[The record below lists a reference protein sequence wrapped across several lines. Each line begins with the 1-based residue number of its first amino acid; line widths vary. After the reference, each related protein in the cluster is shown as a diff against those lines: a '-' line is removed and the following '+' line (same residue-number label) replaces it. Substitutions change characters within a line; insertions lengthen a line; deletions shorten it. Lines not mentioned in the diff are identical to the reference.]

1 MDFTWSEDQLA
12 LKRSTIEFATGAL
25 NDDVI
30 GDDRAGTFPR
40 QRWAHCAAFG
50 ILGLALPEEYGGS
63 GHDVLTTMLAM
74 EALGY
79 ACRDNGLLFAL
90 NAQMWAVQAP
100 IHRFASPDQRERYL
114 PRLVRGEIIGAHA
127 ITEAGSGSDVYAM
140 SASAVRRGDRY
151 VLNGSKTFVSNAP
164 VADLFVFFATTNRK
178 RGFMGITAFLV
189 DKGHPGLR
197 VGKPIEKMGLRTAPY
212 CDVILDECEVPLSAR
227 LGNEGNGGTIF
238 KHSMGWER
246 SCILASHVG
255 AMERQLEACVEY
267 AKTRQ
272 QFGQPIGK
280 NQSVASMIVDMKL
293 RLETSRLL
301 LYHAG
306 WLRAQG
312 KEAALEVALAKF
324 HLSESF
330 VQSSLQ
336 AIQIH
341 GGYGYSTE
349 SGIERDLRDAL
360 GGRIYSGTSEIQR
373 DIVARALG
381 L

>member
-1 MDFTWSEDQLA
+1 MDFTWSEEQLA
-12 LKRSTIEFATGAL
+12 LKQSIIEFATRSL
-25 NDDVI
+25 NDGVI
-30 GDDRAGTFPR
+30 DDDRSGTFSR
-40 QRWAHCAAFG
+40 ERWGRCAEFG
-50 ILGLALPEEYGGS
+50 ILGLPVPDAYGGS
-63 GHDVLTTMLAM
+63 GLDVLTTMLAM

-90 NAQMWAVQAP
+90 NAQMWAVQTP
-100 IHRFASPDQRERYL
+100 IHRFASDEQRDRYL
-114 PRLVRGEIIGAHA
+114 PALVRGEIIGAHA
-127 ITEAGSGSDVYAM
+127 ITEPGSGSDAFAM
-140 SASAVRRGDRY
+140 SATAERRGEHY
-151 VLNGSKTFVSNAP
+151 ILNGAKTFVSNAP
-164 VADLFVFFATTNRK
+164 IADLFLVFASTNRA
-178 RGFMGITAFLV
+178 RGFMGISAFLIE
-189 DKGHPGLR
+189 KGHVGLF

-212 CDVILDECEVPLSAR
+212 AEVVFDDCEVPVTALM
-227 LGNEGNGGTIF
+227 GNEGNGGTIF

-255 AMERQLEACVEY
+255 AMQRQLETCVEY
-267 AKTRQ
+267 AKTRH

-280 NQSVASMIVDMKL
+280 NQSVSGMIIDMKL

-312 KEAALEVALAKF
+312 REAVQEVALAKLY
-324 HLSESF
+324 LSECF

-349 SGIERDLRDAL
+349 FGIERDLRDAL

-373 DIVARALG
+373 EIIARSLG

>member
-1 MDFTWSEDQLA
+1 MDFTWSEEQLV
-12 LKRSTIEFATGAL
+12 LKQSIIEFATRSL
-25 NDDVI
+25 NDGVI
-30 GDDRAGTFPR
+30 DDDRSGTFSR
-40 QRWAHCAAFG
+40 ERWGRCAEFG
-50 ILGLALPEEYGGS
+50 ILGLAMPDAHGGS
-63 GHDVLTTMLAM
+63 GLDVLTTMLAM

-90 NAQMWAVQAP
+90 NAQMWAVQTP
-100 IHRFASPDQRERYL
+100 IHRFGSDEQRSRYL
-114 PRLVRGEIIGAHA
+114 PALVRGEIIGAHA
-127 ITEAGSGSDVYAM
+127 ITEPGSGSDAFAM
-140 SASAVRRGDRY
+140 SATAERRGEHFI
-151 VLNGSKTFVSNAP
+151 LNGAKTFVSNAP
-164 VADLFVFFATTNRK
+164 IADLFLVFASTNRA
-178 RGFMGITAFLV
+178 RGFMGISAFLIE
-189 DKGHPGLR
+189 KGHAGLS

-212 CDVILDECEVPLSAR
+212 AEVVLDDCVVPVTALM
-227 LGNEGNGGTIF
+227 GNEGNGGTIF

-255 AMERQLEACVEY
+255 AMQRQLETCVEY
-267 AKTRQ
+267 AKTRH

-280 NQSVASMIVDMKL
+280 NQSVSGMIIDMKL

-312 KEAALEVALAKF
+312 REAVQEVALAKL
-324 HLSESF
+324 HLSECF

-349 SGIERDLRDAL
+349 FGIERDLRDAL

-373 DIVARALG
+373 EIIARSLG

>member
-1 MDFTWSEDQLA
+1 MDFTWSEEQLA
-12 LKRSTIEFATGAL
+12 LKQSITEFATRSL
-25 NDDVI
+25 NDGVI
-30 GDDRAGTFPR
+30 DDDRSGTFSR
-40 QRWAHCAAFG
+40 ERWARCAEFG
-50 ILGLALPEEYGGS
+50 VLGLPVPEAYGGS
-63 GHDVLTTMLAM
+63 GLDVLTTMLAM

-90 NAQMWAVQAP
+90 NAQMWAVQSP
-100 IHRFASPDQRERYL
+100 VLRFASDEQRDRYL
-114 PRLVRGEIIGAHA
+114 PALVRGDIIGAHA
-127 ITEAGSGSDVYAM
+127 ITEPGSGSDVFAM
-140 SASAVRRGDRY
+140 SATAVKRGVHY
-151 VLNGSKTFVSNAP
+151 VLNGAKTFVSNAP
-164 VADLFVFFATTNRK
+164 VADLFLVFASTNRA
-178 RGFMGITAFLV
+178 RGFMGISAFLIE
-189 DKGHPGLR
+189 KGHPGLV

-212 CDVILDECEVPLSAR
+212 AEVVLDDCEIPVSAR

-255 AMERQLEACVEY
+255 AMQRQLETCVEY

-280 NQSVASMIVDMKL
+280 NQSVSGMIVDMKL

-312 KEAALEVALAKF
+312 HEAVQEVALAKL
-324 HLSESF
+324 HLGECF

-349 SGIERDLRDAL
+349 FGIERDLRDAV

-373 DIVARALG
+373 EIIARGLG

>member
-1 MDFTWSEDQLA
+1 MHFSWSEDQLA
-12 LKRSTIEFATGAL
+12 LERSIIEFAGEAL
-25 NDDVI
+25 SDDVI
-30 GDDRAGTFPR
+30 ADDRAGIFSR
-40 QRWAHCAAFG
+40 RRWERCAEFG

-63 GHDVLTTMLAM
+63 GQDVLTTMLAM

-79 ACRDNGLLFAL
+79 SCRDNGLLFAL

-100 IHRFASPDQRERYL
+100 IHRFASPEQRARYL
-114 PRLVRGEIIGAHA
+114 PPLVRGDIIGAHA
-127 ITEAGSGSDVYAM
+127 ITEPESGSDAFAM
-140 SASAVRRGDRY
+140 SASAVRRGDCY
-151 VLNGSKTFVSNAP
+151 VLNGTKTFVSNAP
-164 VADLFVFFATTNRK
+164 VADLFLVFASTNRA
-178 RGFMGITAFLV
+178 RGFMGITAFLIE
-189 DKGHPGLR
+189 KGHPGLS

-212 CDVILDECEVPLSAR
+212 SEVILDDCEVPAAAR

-255 AMERQLEACVEY
+255 AMKRQLETCIDY

-272 QFGQPIGK
+272 QFGHAIGK
-280 NQSVASMIVDMKL
+280 FQSVSSMIVDMKL

-312 KEAALEVALAKF
+312 HEAVQEVALAKLY
-324 HLSESF
+324 LSECF
-330 VQSSLQ
+330 VQSSLE

-349 SGIERDLRDAL
+349 FGIERDLRDAI

-373 DIVARALG
+373 DIIARSLG

>member
-1 MDFTWSEDQLA
+1 MDFTWSEEQLA
-12 LKRSTIEFATGAL
+12 LKQSITEFATRSL
-25 NDDVI
+25 NDGVI
-30 GDDRAGTFPR
+30 DDDRSGTFSR
-40 QRWAHCAAFG
+40 ERWARCAEFG
-50 ILGLALPEEYGGS
+50 VLGLPVPEAYGGS
-63 GHDVLTTMLAM
+63 GLDVLTTMLAM

-90 NAQMWAVQAP
+90 NAQMWAVQSP
-100 IHRFASPDQRERYL
+100 VLRFASDEQRERYL
-114 PRLVRGEIIGAHA
+114 PALVRGDIIGAHA
-127 ITEAGSGSDVYAM
+127 ITEPGSGSDVFAM
-140 SASAVRRGDRY
+140 SATAVKRGVHY
-151 VLNGSKTFVSNAP
+151 VLNGAKTFVSNAP
-164 VADLFVFFATTNRK
+164 VADLFLVFASTNPG
-178 RGFMGITAFLV
+178 RGFMGISAFLIE
-189 DKGHPGLR
+189 KGHPGLF

-212 CDVILDECEVPLSAR
+212 AEVVLDDCEIPVSAR

-255 AMERQLEACVEY
+255 AMQRQLETCVEY

-280 NQSVASMIVDMKL
+280 NQSVSGMIVDMKL

-312 KEAALEVALAKF
+312 HEAVQEVALAKL
-324 HLSESF
+324 HLGECF

-349 SGIERDLRDAL
+349 FGIERDLRDAV

-373 DIVARALG
+373 EIIARGLG

>member
-1 MDFTWSEDQLA
+1 MHFSWSEDQLA
-12 LKRSTIEFATGAL
+12 LKRSIIEFAGAAL
-25 NDDVI
+25 NDDLI
-30 GDDRAGTFPR
+30 ADDRAGIFA
-40 QRWAHCAAFG
+40 QRRWERCAEFG

-63 GHDVLTTMLAM
+63 GLDVLTTMLAM

-79 ACRDNGLLFAL
+79 SCRDNGLLFAL

-100 IHRFASPDQRERYL
+100 IHRFASPEQRARYL
-114 PRLVRGEIIGAHA
+114 PPLVRGAIIGAHA
-127 ITEAGSGSDVYAM
+127 ITEPGSGSDAFAM
-140 SASAVRRGDRY
+140 SATAVRRGECY
-151 VLNGSKTFVSNAP
+151 VLNGTKTFVSNAP
-164 VADLFVFFATTNRK
+164 VADLFLVFASTNRA
-178 RGFMGITAFLV
+178 RGFMGITAFLI

-212 CDVILDECEVPLSAR
+212 SEVILDDCEVPVTAR

-255 AMERQLEACVEY
+255 AMERQLETCIDY

-280 NQSVASMIVDMKL
+280 FQSVSSMIVDMKL

-312 KEAALEVALAKF
+312 QEAVQEVALAKLY
-324 HLSESF
+324 LSECF
-330 VQSSLQ
+330 VQSSLE

-349 SGIERDLRDAL
+349 FGIERDLRDAI

-373 DIVARALG
+373 DIIARSLG

>member
-1 MDFTWSEDQLA
+1 MDFTWSEEQLA

-25 NDDVI
+25 NDGVI
-30 GDDRAGTFPR
+30 ADDRASAFSQ
-40 QRWAHCAAFG
+40 QRWERCAAFG

-63 GHDVLTTMLAM
+63 GLDVLTTMLAM

-100 IHRFASPDQRERYL
+100 IQRFGSVEQRAAYL
-114 PRLVRGEIIGAHA
+114 PRLARGELIGAHA
-127 ITEAGSGSDVYAM
+127 ITEPGSGSDAFAM
-140 SASAVRRGDRY
+140 SATAERRGDSY
-151 VLNGSKTFVSNAP
+151 VLNGTKTFVSNAP
-164 VADLFVFFATTNRK
+164 VADLFLVFASTDRA
-178 RGFMGITAFLV
+178 RGFLGITAFLIE
-189 DKGHPGLR
+189 KGQPGLR
-197 VGKPIEKMGLRTAPY
+197 TGKPIEKMGLRTAPY
-212 CDVILDECEVPLSAR
+212 SEVILDDCNVPLSAR

-255 AMERQLEACVEY
+255 AMQRQLEACVEY
-267 AKTRQ
+267 ARTRT

-280 NQSVASMIVDMKL
+280 NQSVSSMIVDMKL

-312 KEAALEVALAKF
+312 NDAVQEVALAKL
-324 HLSESF
+324 HLSECF

-373 DIVARALG
+373 DIIARALG

>member
-1 MDFTWSEDQLA
+1 MDFTWSEEQLA
-12 LKRSTIEFATGAL
+12 LKQSIIEFATRSL
-25 NDDVI
+25 NDGVI
-30 GDDRAGTFPR
+30 DDDRSGTFSR
-40 QRWAHCAAFG
+40 ERWNRCAEFG
-50 ILGLALPEEYGGS
+50 ILGLPLPEAYGGS
-63 GHDVLTTMLAM
+63 GLDVLTTMLAM
-74 EALGY
+74 EALGF

-90 NAQMWAVQAP
+90 NAQMWAVQTP
-100 IHRFASPDQRERYL
+100 IHRFGSDEQRDRYL
-114 PRLVRGEIIGAHA
+114 PALVRGDIIGAHA
-127 ITEAGSGSDVYAM
+127 ITEPGSGSDAFAM
-140 SASAVRRGDRY
+140 SATAERRGEHFI
-151 VLNGSKTFVSNAP
+151 LNGAKTFVSNAP
-164 VADLFVFFATTNRK
+164 IADLFLVFASTNRA
-178 RGFMGITAFLV
+178 RGFMGISAFLIE
-189 DKGHPGLR
+189 KGHAGLS

-212 CDVILDECEVPLSAR
+212 AEVVLDDCEVPVTALM
-227 LGNEGNGGTIF
+227 GKEGNGGTIF

-255 AMERQLEACVEY
+255 AMQRQLETCVEY
-267 AKTRQ
+267 AKTRH

-280 NQSVASMIVDMKL
+280 NQSVSGMIIDMKL

-312 KEAALEVALAKF
+312 REAVQEVALAKL
-324 HLSESF
+324 HLSECF

-349 SGIERDLRDAL
+349 FGIERDLRDAL

-373 DIVARALG
+373 EIIARSLG

>member
-1 MDFTWSEDQLA
+1 MHFSWSEDQLA
-12 LKRSTIEFATGAL
+12 LERSIIEFAGEAL
-25 NDDVI
+25 SDDVI
-30 GDDRAGTFPR
+30 ADDRAGIFSR
-40 QRWAHCAAFG
+40 RRWERCAEFG

-63 GHDVLTTMLAM
+63 GQDVLTTMLAM

-79 ACRDNGLLFAL
+79 SCRDNGLLFAL

-100 IHRFASPDQRERYL
+100 IHRFASPEQRARYL
-114 PRLVRGEIIGAHA
+114 PPLVRGEIIGAHA
-127 ITEAGSGSDVYAM
+127 ITEPESGSDAFAL
-140 SASAVRRGDRY
+140 SASAVRRGDCY
-151 VLNGSKTFVSNAP
+151 VLNGTKTFVSNAP
-164 VADLFVFFATTNRK
+164 VADLFLVFASTNRA
-178 RGFMGITAFLV
+178 RGFMGITAFLI
-189 DKGHPGLR
+189 DKGHPGLS

-212 CDVILDECEVPLSAR
+212 SEVILDDCEVPVAAR

-255 AMERQLEACVEY
+255 AMKRQLETCIDY
-267 AKTRQ
+267 AKTRR
-272 QFGQPIGK
+272 QFGHPIGK
-280 NQSVASMIVDMKL
+280 FQSVSSMIVDMKL

-312 KEAALEVALAKF
+312 QEAVQEVALAKLY
-324 HLSESF
+324 LSECF
-330 VQSSLQ
+330 VQSSLE

-349 SGIERDLRDAL
+349 FGIERDLRDAI

-373 DIVARALG
+373 DIIARSLG

>member
-1 MDFTWSEDQLA
+1 MDFTWSEEQLA
-12 LKRSTIEFATGAL
+12 LKQSIIEFATRSL
-25 NDDVI
+25 NDGVI
-30 GDDRAGTFPR
+30 DDDRSGTFSR
-40 QRWAHCAAFG
+40 ERWGRCAEFG
-50 ILGLALPEEYGGS
+50 ILGLPVPDAYGGS
-63 GHDVLTTMLAM
+63 GLDVLTTMLAM

-90 NAQMWAVQAP
+90 NAQMWAVQTP
-100 IHRFASPDQRERYL
+100 IHRFASDEQRDRYL
-114 PRLVRGEIIGAHA
+114 PALVRGDIIGAHA
-127 ITEAGSGSDVYAM
+127 ITEPGSGSDAFAM
-140 SASAVRRGDRY
+140 SATAERRGEHY
-151 VLNGSKTFVSNAP
+151 ILNGAKTFVSNAP
-164 VADLFVFFATTNRK
+164 IADLFLVFASTNRA
-178 RGFMGITAFLV
+178 RGFMGISAFLIE
-189 DKGHPGLR
+189 KGHAGLF

-212 CDVILDECEVPLSAR
+212 AEVVLDDCEVPVTALM
-227 LGNEGNGGTIF
+227 GNEGNGGTIF

-255 AMERQLEACVEY
+255 AMQRQLETCVEY

-280 NQSVASMIVDMKL
+280 NQSVSGMIIDMKL

-312 KEAALEVALAKF
+312 REAVQEVALAKL
-324 HLSESF
+324 HLSECF

-349 SGIERDLRDAL
+349 FGIERDLRDAL

-373 DIVARALG
+373 EIIARSLG

>member
-1 MDFTWSEDQLA
+1 MEFAWNEDQLA
-12 LKRSTIEFATGAL
+12 LRRSILEFATRAL
-25 NDDVI
+25 SDDI
-30 GDDRAGTFPR
+30 ISDDRWGTFSR
-40 QRWAHCAAFG
+40 ERWTRCAKFG
-50 ILGLALPEEYGGS
+50 ILGLALPEEDGGS
-63 GHDVLTTMLAM
+63 GLDPLTTMMAM

-100 IHRFASPDQRERYL
+100 ISRFASAEQRERYL
-114 PRLVRGEIIGAHA
+114 PALVRGDIIGAHA
-127 ITEAGSGSDVYAM
+127 ITEPGSGSDAFAM
-140 SASAVRRGDRY
+140 WSNAVLHGDKY
-151 VLNGSKTFVSNAP
+151 VLNGSKTFVTNAP
-164 VADLFVFFATTNRK
+164 MADVFLVFASTNRA
-178 RGFMGITAFLV
+178 RGFMGITAFLI
-189 DKGHPGLR
+189 DKGHPGLV
-197 VGKPIEKMGLRTAPY
+197 VGNPIEKMGLRTSPY
-212 CDVILDECEVPLSAR
+212 SEVVLDDCSIPLSAR

-255 AMERQLEACVEY
+255 AMERQLETCVQY
-267 AKTRQ
+267 ARERQ

-280 NQSVASMIVDMKL
+280 YQNVSSMIVDMKL
-293 RLETSRLL
+293 RLETSRFL

-312 KEAALEVALAKF
+312 NEAVQEVALAKL

-341 GGYGYSTE
+341 GGYGYTTE
-349 SGIERDLRDAL
+349 YGIERDLRDAL

-373 DIVARALG
+373 EVIARSMG

>member
-1 MDFTWSEDQLA
+1 MEFAWNADQLA
-12 LKRSTIEFATGAL
+12 LRRSILEFAAGAL
-25 NDDVI
+25 KVDIVA
-30 GDDRAGTFPR
+30 DDRSGTFSR
-40 QRWAHCAAFG
+40 ERWGHCARFG
-50 ILGLALPEEYGGS
+50 ILGLALPEEDGGS
-63 GHDVLTTMLAM
+63 GLDPLTTMMAM

-100 IHRFASPDQRERYL
+100 IHRFASAEQRERYL
-114 PRLVRGEIIGAHA
+114 APLVRGEIIGAHA
-127 ITEAGSGSDVYAM
+127 ITEPGSGSDAFAM
-140 SASAVRRGDRY
+140 SATAVRHGDHY
-151 VLNGSKTFVSNAP
+151 VLNGTKTFASNAP
-164 VADLFVFFATTNRK
+164 MADVFVVFASTNRA
-178 RGFMGITAFLV
+178 RGFLGITAFLIE
-189 DKGHPGLR
+189 KGHPGLF

-212 CDVILDECEVPLSAR
+212 ADVVLDDCKIPVTAR
-227 LGNEGNGGTIF
+227 MGNEGNGGTIF

-246 SCILASHVG
+246 SCILASNVG
-255 AMERQLEACVEY
+255 AMQRQLETCVEY
-267 AKTRQ
+267 AKTRH

-280 NQSVASMIVDMKL
+280 NQSVSSMIVDMKL

-312 KEAALEVALAKF
+312 REAVEEVALAKL
-324 HLSESF
+324 HLSECF

-349 SGIERDLRDAL
+349 FEIERDLRDAV

-373 DIVARALG
+373 EIIARSLG

>member
-12 LKRSTIEFATGAL
+12 LKRSTVEFAIGAL
-25 NDDVI
+25 SGDVI
-30 GDDRAGTFPR
+30 ADDRSGTFSR
-40 QRWAHCAAFG
+40 ERWQRCAEFG
-50 ILGLALPEEYGGS
+50 ILGLSLPEEYGGS
-63 GHDVLTTMLAM
+63 GLDVLSTMLAM

-90 NAQMWAVQAP
+90 NAQMWAVQTP
-100 IHRFASPDQRERYL
+100 IHRFASPEQRAHYL

-127 ITEAGSGSDVYAM
+127 ITEPGSGSDAFAM
-140 SASAVRRGDRY
+140 SATAVRRGDGY
-151 VLNGSKTFVSNAP
+151 VLNGTKTFVSNAP
-164 VADLFVFFATTNRK
+164 VADLFLVFATTNRAK
-178 RGFMGITAFLV
+178 GFLGITAFLI
-189 DKGHPGLR
+189 DKGQPGLG

-212 CDVILDECEVPLSAR
+212 SEVILDGCELPASAR

-255 AMERQLEACVEY
+255 AMERQLDACVEY
-267 AKTRQ
+267 AKSRQ

-280 NQSVASMIVDMKL
+280 NQGVSSMLVDMKL

-312 KEAALEVALAKF
+312 QEAVQEVALAKLY
-324 HLSESF
+324 LSECF

-373 DIVARALG
+373 DIVARSMG

>member
-1 MDFTWSEDQLA
+1 MHFSWSEDQLA
-12 LKRSTIEFATGAL
+12 LKRSIIEFAGAAL
-25 NDDVI
+25 NDDLI
-30 GDDRAGTFPR
+30 ADDRAGIFA
-40 QRWAHCAAFG
+40 QRRWERCAEFG

-63 GHDVLTTMLAM
+63 GLDVLTTMLAM

-79 ACRDNGLLFAL
+79 SCRDNGLLFAL

-100 IHRFASPDQRERYL
+100 IHRFASPEQRARYL
-114 PRLVRGEIIGAHA
+114 PSLVRGAIIGAHA
-127 ITEAGSGSDVYAM
+127 ITEPGSGSDAFAM
-140 SASAVRRGDRY
+140 SATAVRRGECY
-151 VLNGSKTFVSNAP
+151 VLNGTKTFVSNAP
-164 VADLFVFFATTNRK
+164 VADLFLVFASTNRA
-178 RGFMGITAFLV
+178 RGFMGITAFLI

-212 CDVILDECEVPLSAR
+212 SEVILDDCEVPVAAR

-255 AMERQLEACVEY
+255 AMERQLETCIDY

-280 NQSVASMIVDMKL
+280 FQSVSSMIVDMKL

-312 KEAALEVALAKF
+312 QEAVQEVALAKLY
-324 HLSESF
+324 LSECF
-330 VQSSLQ
+330 VQSSLE

-349 SGIERDLRDAL
+349 FGIERDLRDAI

-373 DIVARALG
+373 DNIARSLG

>member
-1 MDFTWSEDQLA
+1 MDFMWTDEQLA
-12 LKRSTIEFATGAL
+12 LKQSVIGFASRAL
-25 NDDVI
+25 NDGLID
-30 GDDRAGTFPR
+30 DDRAGKFSR
-40 QRWAHCAAFG
+40 ERWARCAEFG
-50 ILGLALPEEYGGS
+50 ILGLSLPESYGGS
-63 GHDVLTTMLAM
+63 NLDVLSTMLAM

-79 ACRDNGLLFAL
+79 GCRDNGLLFAL
-90 NAQMWAVQAP
+90 NAQMWAVQTP
-100 IHRFASPDQRERYL
+100 IHRFGSEVQRERYL
-114 PRLVRGEIIGAHA
+114 PALVRGEIIGAHA
-127 ITEAGSGSDVYAM
+127 ITEPESGSDVFAM
-140 SASAVRRGDRY
+140 SATALRKGERY
-151 VLNGSKTFVSNAP
+151 VLNGAKTFVSNAP
-164 VADLFVFFATTNRK
+164 IADLFLVFASTGRA
-178 RGFMGITAFLV
+178 RGFMGISAFLIE
-189 DKGHPGLR
+189 KGHSGLS

-212 CDVILDECEVPLSAR
+212 AEVVLDDCEVPVAAR

-238 KHSMGWER
+238 RHSMGWER

-255 AMERQLEACVEY
+255 AMQRQLDTCVEY
-267 AKTRQ
+267 AKTRH
-272 QFGQPIGK
+272 QFGKSIGK
-280 NQSVASMIVDMKL
+280 YQSVSAMIVEMKL

-301 LYHAG
+301 LYQAG

-312 KEAALEVALAKF
+312 QEAVEEVALAKL

-349 SGIERDLRDAL
+349 FEIERDLRDAL

-373 DIVARALG
+373 EIIARSLG

>member
-1 MDFTWSEDQLA
+1 MDFTWSEEQLA
-12 LKRSTIEFATGAL
+12 LKQSIIVFATRSL
-25 NDDVI
+25 NDGVI
-30 GDDRAGTFPR
+30 DDDRSGTFSR
-40 QRWAHCAAFG
+40 ERWGRCAEFG
-50 ILGLALPEEYGGS
+50 ILGLPVPDAYGGS
-63 GHDVLTTMLAM
+63 GLDVLTTMLAM

-90 NAQMWAVQAP
+90 NAQMWAVQTP
-100 IHRFASPDQRERYL
+100 IHRFASDEQRDRYL
-114 PRLVRGEIIGAHA
+114 PALVRGEIIGAHA
-127 ITEAGSGSDVYAM
+127 ITEPGSGSDAFAM
-140 SASAVRRGDRY
+140 SATAERRGEHY
-151 VLNGSKTFVSNAP
+151 ILNGAKTFVSNAP
-164 VADLFVFFATTNRK
+164 IADLFLVFASTNRA
-178 RGFMGITAFLV
+178 RGFMGISAFLIE
-189 DKGHPGLR
+189 KGHVGLF

-212 CDVILDECEVPLSAR
+212 AEVVLDDCAVPVTALM
-227 LGNEGNGGTIF
+227 GNEGNGGTIF

-255 AMERQLEACVEY
+255 AMQRQLETCVEY
-267 AKTRQ
+267 AKTRH

-280 NQSVASMIVDMKL
+280 NQSVSGMIIDMKL

-312 KEAALEVALAKF
+312 REAVQEVALAKLY
-324 HLSESF
+324 LSECF

-349 SGIERDLRDAL
+349 FGIERDLRDAL

-373 DIVARALG
+373 EIIARSLG

>member
-12 LKRSTIEFATGAL
+12 LKRSTVEFAIGAL
-25 NDDVI
+25 SGDVI
-30 GDDRAGTFPR
+30 ADDRSGTFSR
-40 QRWAHCAAFG
+40 ERWQRCAEFG
-50 ILGLALPEEYGGS
+50 ILGLSLPEEYGGS
-63 GHDVLTTMLAM
+63 GLDVLSTMLAM

-90 NAQMWAVQAP
+90 NAQMWAVQTP
-100 IHRFASPDQRERYL
+100 IHRFASPAQRAHYL

-127 ITEAGSGSDVYAM
+127 ITEPGSGSDAFAM
-140 SASAVRRGDRY
+140 SATAVRRGNGY
-151 VLNGSKTFVSNAP
+151 VLNGTKTFVSNAP
-164 VADLFVFFATTNRK
+164 VADLFLVFATTNRAK
-178 RGFMGITAFLV
+178 GFLGITAFLI
-189 DKGHPGLR
+189 DKGQPGLG

-212 CDVILDECEVPLSAR
+212 SEVILDGCELPASAR

-255 AMERQLEACVEY
+255 AMERQLDACVEY
-267 AKTRQ
+267 AKSRQ

-280 NQSVASMIVDMKL
+280 NQGVSSMLVDMKL

-312 KEAALEVALAKF
+312 QEAVQEVALAKLY
-324 HLSESF
+324 LSECF

-373 DIVARALG
+373 DIVARSMG

>member
-1 MDFTWSEDQLA
+1 MHFSWSEDQLA
-12 LKRSTIEFATGAL
+12 LKRSIIEFAGAAL
-25 NDDVI
+25 NDDLI
-30 GDDRAGTFPR
+30 ADDRAGIFA
-40 QRWAHCAAFG
+40 QRRWERCAEFG

-63 GHDVLTTMLAM
+63 GLDVLTTMLAM

-79 ACRDNGLLFAL
+79 SCRDNGLLFAL

-100 IHRFASPDQRERYL
+100 IHRFASPEQRARYL
-114 PRLVRGEIIGAHA
+114 PPLVRGAIIGAHA
-127 ITEAGSGSDVYAM
+127 ITEPGSGSDAFAM
-140 SASAVRRGDRY
+140 SATAVRRGECY
-151 VLNGSKTFVSNAP
+151 VLNGTKTFVSNAP
-164 VADLFVFFATTNRK
+164 VADLFLVFASTNRA
-178 RGFMGITAFLV
+178 RGFMGITAFLI

-212 CDVILDECEVPLSAR
+212 SEVILDDCEVPVAAR

-255 AMERQLEACVEY
+255 AMKRQLETCIDY
-267 AKTRQ
+267 AKTRR

-280 NQSVASMIVDMKL
+280 FQSVSSMIVDMKL

-312 KEAALEVALAKF
+312 QEAVQEVALAKLY
-324 HLSESF
+324 LSECF
-330 VQSSLQ
+330 VQSSLE

-349 SGIERDLRDAL
+349 FGIERDLRDAI

-373 DIVARALG
+373 DIIARSLG

>member
-12 LKRSTIEFATGAL
+12 LKRSTVEFAIGAL
-25 NDDVI
+25 SGDVI
-30 GDDRAGTFPR
+30 ADDRSGTFSR
-40 QRWAHCAAFG
+40 ERWQRCAEFG
-50 ILGLALPEEYGGS
+50 ILGLSLPEEYGGS
-63 GHDVLTTMLAM
+63 GLDVLSTMLAM

-90 NAQMWAVQAP
+90 NAQMWAVQTP
-100 IHRFASPDQRERYL
+100 IHRFASPAQRAHYL

-127 ITEAGSGSDVYAM
+127 ITEPGSGSDAFAM
-140 SASAVRRGDRY
+140 SATAVRRGDGY
-151 VLNGSKTFVSNAP
+151 VLNGTKTFVSNAP
-164 VADLFVFFATTNRK
+164 VADLFLVFATTNRAK
-178 RGFMGITAFLV
+178 GFLGITAFLI
-189 DKGHPGLR
+189 DKGQPGLG

-212 CDVILDECEVPLSAR
+212 SEVILDGCELPASAR

-255 AMERQLEACVEY
+255 AMERQLDACVEY
-267 AKTRQ
+267 AKSRQ

-280 NQSVASMIVDMKL
+280 NQGVSSMLVDMKL

-312 KEAALEVALAKF
+312 QEAVQEVALAKLY
-324 HLSESF
+324 LSECF

-373 DIVARALG
+373 DIVARSMG

>member
-1 MDFTWSEDQLA
+1 MDFTWSEEQVA
-12 LKRSTIEFATGAL
+12 LKQSIIEFATRSL
-25 NDDVI
+25 NDGVI
-30 GDDRAGTFPR
+30 DDDRLGTFSR
-40 QRWAHCAAFG
+40 ERWGRCAEFG
-50 ILGLALPEEYGGS
+50 ILGLAMPDAHGGS
-63 GHDVLTTMLAM
+63 GLDVLTTMLAM

-90 NAQMWAVQAP
+90 NAQMWAVQTP
-100 IHRFASPDQRERYL
+100 IHRFGSDEQRSRYL
-114 PRLVRGEIIGAHA
+114 PALVRGEIIGAHA
-127 ITEAGSGSDVYAM
+127 ITEPGSGSDAFAM
-140 SASAVRRGDRY
+140 SATAERRGEHFI
-151 VLNGSKTFVSNAP
+151 LNGAKTFVSNAP
-164 VADLFVFFATTNRK
+164 IADLFLVFASTNRA
-178 RGFMGITAFLV
+178 RGFMGISAFLIE
-189 DKGHPGLR
+189 KGHVGLS

-212 CDVILDECEVPLSAR
+212 AEVVLDDCAVPVTALM
-227 LGNEGNGGTIF
+227 GNEGNGGTIF

-255 AMERQLEACVEY
+255 AMQRQLETCVEY
-267 AKTRQ
+267 AKTRH

-280 NQSVASMIVDMKL
+280 NQSVSGMIIDMKL

-312 KEAALEVALAKF
+312 REAVQEVALAKL
-324 HLSESF
+324 HLSECF

-349 SGIERDLRDAL
+349 FGIERDLRDAL

-373 DIVARALG
+373 EIIARSLG

>member
-1 MDFTWSEDQLA
+1 MEFAWNEDQIA
-12 LKRSTIEFATGAL
+12 LKRSILEFAAGAL
-25 NDDVI
+25 TDDIVS
-30 GDDRAGTFPR
+30 DDRSGTFSR
-40 QRWAHCAAFG
+40 TRWDRCAQFG
-50 ILGLALPEEYGGS
+50 ILGLALPEHEGGS
-63 GHDVLTTMLAM
+63 GLDALTTMMAM

-100 IHRFASPDQRERYL
+100 IHRFASAEQRARYL
-114 PRLVRGEIIGAHA
+114 PLLVRGEIIGAHA
-127 ITEAGSGSDVYAM
+127 ITEPGSGSDAFAM
-140 SASAVRRGDRY
+140 SAAAVRRGDAY
-151 VLNGSKTFVSNAP
+151 VLNGTKTFVSNAP
-164 VADLFVFFATTNRK
+164 MADVFVVFASTNRA
-178 RGFMGITAFLV
+178 RGFMGITAFLI
-189 DKGHPGLR
+189 DKGHPGLS

-212 CDVILDECEVPLSAR
+212 AEVVLDDCAVPVTAR

-255 AMERQLEACVEY
+255 AMEHQLEACVEY
-267 AKTRQ
+267 AKERQ

-280 NQSVASMIVDMKL
+280 YQSVSSMIVDMKL
-293 RLETSRLL
+293 RLDTSRML

-312 KEAALEVALAKF
+312 KEAVQEVALAKL
-324 HLSESF
+324 HISECF

-341 GGYGYSTE
+341 GGYGYATE
-349 SGIERDLRDAL
+349 FGIERDLRDAL

-373 DIVARALG
+373 EIIARSMG

>member
-1 MDFTWSEDQLA
+1 MDFSWSEEQLA
-12 LKRSTIEFATGAL
+12 LKQSIIEFATRSL
-25 NDDVI
+25 NDGVI
-30 GDDRAGTFPR
+30 DDDRSGTFSR
-40 QRWAHCAAFG
+40 ERWGRCAEFG
-50 ILGLALPEEYGGS
+50 ILGLAMPDAHGGS
-63 GHDVLTTMLAM
+63 GLDVLTTMLAM

-90 NAQMWAVQAP
+90 NAQMWAVQTP
-100 IHRFASPDQRERYL
+100 IHRFGSDEQRSRYL
-114 PRLVRGEIIGAHA
+114 PALVRGEIIGAHA
-127 ITEAGSGSDVYAM
+127 ITEPGSGSDAFAM
-140 SASAVRRGDRY
+140 SATATRHGDRY
-151 VLNGSKTFVSNAP
+151 VLNGAKTFVSNAP
-164 VADLFVFFATTNRK
+164 IADLFLVFASTNRA
-178 RGFMGITAFLV
+178 RGFMGISAFLIE
-189 DKGHPGLR
+189 KGHAGLS

-212 CDVILDECEVPLSAR
+212 AEVVLDDCAVPVTAR
-227 LGNEGNGGTIF
+227 MGNEGNGGTIF

-255 AMERQLEACVEY
+255 AMQRQLETCVEY
-267 AKTRQ
+267 AKTRH

-280 NQSVASMIVDMKL
+280 NQSVSGMIIDMKL

-312 KEAALEVALAKF
+312 REAVQEVALAKL
-324 HLSESF
+324 HLSECF

-349 SGIERDLRDAL
+349 FGIERDLRDAL

-373 DIVARALG
+373 EIIARSLG

>member
-1 MDFTWSEDQLA
+1 MDFTWSEEQLA
-12 LKRSTIEFATGAL
+12 LKQSITEFATRSL
-25 NDDVI
+25 NDGVI
-30 GDDRAGTFPR
+30 DDDRAGTFSR
-40 QRWAHCAAFG
+40 ERWARCAEFG
-50 ILGLALPEEYGGS
+50 VLGLPVPEGYGGS
-63 GHDVLTTMLAM
+63 GLDVLTTMLAM

-90 NAQMWAVQAP
+90 NAQMWAVQSP
-100 IHRFASPDQRERYL
+100 VLRFASDEQRERYL
-114 PRLVRGEIIGAHA
+114 PALVRGDIIGAHA
-127 ITEAGSGSDVYAM
+127 ITEPGSGSDVFAM
-140 SASAVRRGDRY
+140 SATAVKRGVHY
-151 VLNGSKTFVSNAP
+151 VLNGAKTFVSNAP
-164 VADLFVFFATTNRK
+164 VADLFLVFASTNPG
-178 RGFMGITAFLV
+178 RGFMGISAFLIE
-189 DKGHPGLR
+189 KGHPGLF

-212 CDVILDECEVPLSAR
+212 AEVVLDDCEIPVSAR

-255 AMERQLEACVEY
+255 AMQRQLETCVEY

-280 NQSVASMIVDMKL
+280 NQSVSGMIVDMKL

-312 KEAALEVALAKF
+312 HEAVQEVALAKL
-324 HLSESF
+324 HLGECF

-349 SGIERDLRDAL
+349 FGIERDLRDAV

-373 DIVARALG
+373 EIIARGLG

>member
-1 MDFTWSEDQLA
+1 MDFTWSEEQLV
-12 LKRSTIEFATGAL
+12 LKQSIIEFATRSL
-25 NDDVI
+25 NDGVI
-30 GDDRAGTFPR
+30 DDDRSGTFSR
-40 QRWAHCAAFG
+40 ERWGRCAEFG
-50 ILGLALPEEYGGS
+50 ILGLPVPDAYGGS
-63 GHDVLTTMLAM
+63 GLDVLTTMLAM

-90 NAQMWAVQAP
+90 NAQMWAVQTP
-100 IHRFASPDQRERYL
+100 IHRFGSDEQRDRYL
-114 PRLVRGEIIGAHA
+114 PALVRGDIIGAHA
-127 ITEAGSGSDVYAM
+127 ITEPGSGSDAFAM
-140 SASAVRRGDRY
+140 SATAERRGEHFI
-151 VLNGSKTFVSNAP
+151 LNGAKTFVSNAP
-164 VADLFVFFATTNRK
+164 IADLFLVFASTNRA
-178 RGFMGITAFLV
+178 RGFMGISAFLIE
-189 DKGHPGLR
+189 KGHAGLS

-212 CDVILDECEVPLSAR
+212 AEVVLDDCVVPVTALM
-227 LGNEGNGGTIF
+227 GNEGNGGTIF

-255 AMERQLEACVEY
+255 AMQRQLETCVEY
-267 AKTRQ
+267 AKTRH

-280 NQSVASMIVDMKL
+280 NQSVSGMIIDMKL

-312 KEAALEVALAKF
+312 REAVQEVALAKL
-324 HLSESF
+324 HLSECF

-349 SGIERDLRDAL
+349 FGIERDLRDAL

-373 DIVARALG
+373 EIIARSLG

>member
-1 MDFTWSEDQLA
+1 MHFSWSEDQLA
-12 LKRSTIEFATGAL
+12 LERSIIEFAGEAL
-25 NDDVI
+25 SDDVI
-30 GDDRAGTFPR
+30 ADDRAGIFSR
-40 QRWAHCAAFG
+40 RRWERCAEFG

-63 GHDVLTTMLAM
+63 GQDVLTTMLAM

-79 ACRDNGLLFAL
+79 SCRDNGLLFAL

-100 IHRFASPDQRERYL
+100 IHRFASPEQRARYL
-114 PRLVRGEIIGAHA
+114 PPLVRGEIIGAHA
-127 ITEAGSGSDVYAM
+127 ITEPESGSDAFAL
-140 SASAVRRGDRY
+140 SASAVRRGDCY
-151 VLNGSKTFVSNAP
+151 VLNGTKTFVSNAP
-164 VADLFVFFATTNRK
+164 VADLFLVFASTHRA
-178 RGFMGITAFLV
+178 RGFMGITAFLI
-189 DKGHPGLR
+189 DKGHPGLS

-212 CDVILDECEVPLSAR
+212 SEVILDDCEVPVAAR

-255 AMERQLEACVEY
+255 AMKRQLETCIDY

-272 QFGQPIGK
+272 QFGHAIGK
-280 NQSVASMIVDMKL
+280 FQSVSSMIVDMKL

-312 KEAALEVALAKF
+312 QEAVQEVALAKLY
-324 HLSESF
+324 LSECF
-330 VQSSLQ
+330 VQSSLD

-349 SGIERDLRDAL
+349 FGIERDLRDAI

-373 DIVARALG
+373 DIIARSLG

>member
-1 MDFTWSEDQLA
+1 MDFTWSEEQVA
-12 LKRSTIEFATGAL
+12 LKQSIIEFATRSL
-25 NDDVI
+25 NDGVI
-30 GDDRAGTFPR
+30 DDDRLGTFSR
-40 QRWAHCAAFG
+40 ERWGRCAEFG
-50 ILGLALPEEYGGS
+50 ILGLAMPDAHGGS
-63 GHDVLTTMLAM
+63 GLDVLTTMLAM

-90 NAQMWAVQAP
+90 NAQMWAVQTP
-100 IHRFASPDQRERYL
+100 IHRFGSDEQRSRYL
-114 PRLVRGEIIGAHA
+114 PALVRGEIIGAHA
-127 ITEAGSGSDVYAM
+127 ITEPGSGSDAFAM
-140 SASAVRRGDRY
+140 SATAERRGEHFI
-151 VLNGSKTFVSNAP
+151 LNGAKTFVSNAP
-164 VADLFVFFATTNRK
+164 IADLFLVFASTNRA
-178 RGFMGITAFLV
+178 RGFMGISAFLIE
-189 DKGHPGLR
+189 KGHVGLS

-212 CDVILDECEVPLSAR
+212 AEVVLDDCAVPVTALM
-227 LGNEGNGGTIF
+227 GNEGNGGTIF

-255 AMERQLEACVEY
+255 AMQRQLETCVEY

-280 NQSVASMIVDMKL
+280 NQSVSGMIIDMKL

-312 KEAALEVALAKF
+312 REAVQEVALAKL
-324 HLSESF
+324 HLSECF

-349 SGIERDLRDAL
+349 FGIERDLRDAL

-373 DIVARALG
+373 EIIARSLG

>member
-1 MDFTWSEDQLA
+1 MHFSWSEDQLA
-12 LKRSTIEFATGAL
+12 LKRSIIEFAGAAL
-25 NDDVI
+25 NDDLI
-30 GDDRAGTFPR
+30 ADDRAGIFA
-40 QRWAHCAAFG
+40 QRRWERCAEFG

-63 GHDVLTTMLAM
+63 GLDVLTTMLAM

-79 ACRDNGLLFAL
+79 SCRDNGLLFAL

-100 IHRFASPDQRERYL
+100 IHRFASPEQRARYL
-114 PRLVRGEIIGAHA
+114 PPLVRGAIIGAHA
-127 ITEAGSGSDVYAM
+127 ITEPGSGSDAFAM
-140 SASAVRRGDRY
+140 SATAVRRGECY
-151 VLNGSKTFVSNAP
+151 VLNGTKTFVSNAP
-164 VADLFVFFATTNRK
+164 VADLFLVFASTNRA
-178 RGFMGITAFLV
+178 RGFMGITAFLI

-212 CDVILDECEVPLSAR
+212 SEVILDDCEVPVAAR

-255 AMERQLEACVEY
+255 AMERQLETCIDY

-280 NQSVASMIVDMKL
+280 FQSVSSMIVDMKL

-312 KEAALEVALAKF
+312 QEAVQEVALAKLY
-324 HLSESF
+324 LSECF
-330 VQSSLQ
+330 VQSSLE

-349 SGIERDLRDAL
+349 FGIERDLRDAI

-373 DIVARALG
+373 DIIARSLG